1 MVKITKHNVQ
11 SVIEKILKEYRI
23 SWHLESSDDNYYLLY
38 QLNISSSVNSF
49 IQIESSKDV
58 DEVYVSLYSM
68 IDGVS
73 DRFFH
78 EVGFEADEVVDLE
91 DEIQSLIN
99 SVKDL
104 YKATTKIFKKI
115 EDIKTICE
123 ENGLDHEYFI
133 EVLVDIE

>member
-23 SWHLESSDDNYYLLY
+23 SWHLESSSDDSMLY

-78 EVGFEADEVVDLE
+78 EESFEAYEVVDLAG
-91 DEIQSLIN
+91 EIQSLIN

-123 ENGLDHEYFI
+123 ENGLDYEYFI

>member
-1 MVKITKHNVQ
+1 MAKITKHNVQ
-11 SVIEKILKEYRI
+11 SVIKEILKEYKI
-23 SWHLESSDDNYYLLY
+23 SWHLESSGDYYLLY
-38 QLNISSSVNSF
+38 QLNISPSVNSF

-78 EVGFEADEVVDLE
+78 EESFWAYEEEDLE
-91 DEIQSLIN
+91 GEIQSIIN

-104 YKATTKIFKKI
+104 SKATTKIFKKI

-123 ENGLDHEYFI
+123 ENGLDYEYFI

>member
-23 SWHLESSDDNYYLLY
+23 SWHLESSSDDNMLY

-68 IDGVS
+68 IDSVS

-78 EVGFEADEVVDLE
+78 EESFEAGEVVNLE
-91 DEIQSLIN
+91 EAIQSLIN

-104 YKATTKIFKKI
+104 SKATTKIFKKI

-123 ENGLDHEYFI
+123 ENGLDYECFI